1 MCRSSDIEPVI
12 ARSPLLL
19 LIPVAGLAGC
29 GPDLEAETIAN
40 RVVMLT
46 NAEDDPVTIHKIVA
60 NDRPGRSECVDTPG
74 AQLGPGRTYTKT
86 FFYCDAVRQVDVQ
99 TDRGSVRI
107 DLD

>member
-1 MCRSSDIEPVI
+1 MSRRVLLFLPCI
-12 ARSPLLL
+12 AL
-19 LIPVAGLAGC
+19 VAGC
-29 GPDLEAETIAN
+29 GPNIEAETIAN

-46 NAEDDPVTIHKIVA
+46 NAEDEPLTIHKIVA

-86 FFYCDAVRQVDVQ
+86 FFYCDDVTEVDVE
-99 TDRGSVRI
+99 TDRGTVTL